1 MGLRP
6 NDVAKEASGK
16 GYQEHPILM
25 KILMTR
31 RNMRTKQASKKSVEG
46 FCLGGFVSS
55 KGARH
60 LHVQR
65 ERPRSLAQDCE
76 RQGKVAS
83 QPHSK

>member
-1 MGLRP
+1 MKMGLRP

-31 RNMRTKQASKKSVEG
+31 RNILASKKIVEG
-46 FCLGGFVSS
+46 FCLGGYVSS

-65 ERPRSLAQDCE
+65 KRPRSLEQDCE
-76 RQGKVAS
+76 WQGKVAS
-83 QPHSK
+83 QPRSK